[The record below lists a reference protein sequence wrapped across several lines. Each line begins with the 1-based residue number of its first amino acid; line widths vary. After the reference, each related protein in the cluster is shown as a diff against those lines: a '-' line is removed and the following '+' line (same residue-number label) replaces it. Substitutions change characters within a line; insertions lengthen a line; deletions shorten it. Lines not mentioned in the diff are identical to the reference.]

1 MKITAVESIPLVY
14 PYEKP
19 IYDAS
24 FKAAQRQAILVR
36 IDTDAGISGWGEAAS
51 FGGPLEST
59 ATVIDKELAPRILG
73 ADPFQVERIW
83 QILYHQSWQHGRGGI
98 VVCALSGIDIALW
111 DIIGKAT
118 KTPLYRILGG
128 YSNQVR
134 AYASGGFYTP
144 GKGVKELVA
153 ELTGYAARGYTA
165 VKMKVGRNG
174 TALNPLEVMPDPDYC
189 LSLDE
194 DLARVE
200 AVRKALG
207 REVQLLVDANAA
219 WDVHTALLAGR
230 HFDRLG
236 VAMFE
241 EPISTDN
248 IEGSAQLA
256 RQLDLK
262 IAGYESE
269 QLLYNFARMI
279 SSQAVDVVQ
288 PDLSWAGGI
297 TECRKIAA
305 FAAAYHKEVAP
316 HCFSSAVCLM
326 ASLHFL
332 ASLPNAGL
340 LEMDQNPN
348 GLRTEIV
355 DNPIVIGADGCVRVP
370 ERPGLG
376 IEINEDAVEKYRIR
390 YEYSGRQAHAIH
402 ADTKHTLHFC
412 AERLPG

>member
-1 MKITAVESIPLVY
+1 MKITAIESVPLLF
-14 PYEKP
+14 PYETP

-24 FKAAQRQAILVR
+24 FKAPHRQAMLVR

-83 QILYHQSWQHGRGGI
+83 RTLYHQSWQHGRGGI

-118 KTPLYRILGG
+118 KTPLYRLLGG
-128 YSNQVR
+128 YADRVS
-134 AYASGGFYTP
+134 AYASGGFYALEKTTE
-144 GKGVKELVA
+144 KLVA
-153 ELTGYAARGYTA
+153 ELTGYAAKGYTA
-165 VKMKVGRNG
+165 VKMKVGRNR
-174 TALNPLEVMPDPDYC
+174 TALNPLEVMPDPEYC
-189 LSLDE
+189 YSLDE

-207 REVQLLVDANAA
+207 PEVQLFVDANAA
-219 WDVHTALLAGR
+219 WDEHTALLAGR
-230 HFDRLG
+230 RFDQIG
-236 VAMFE
+236 VAVFE
-241 EPISTDN
+241 EPICTDN
-248 IEGSAQLA
+248 LAGSARLA
-256 RQLDLK
+256 GQLDVK

-279 SSQAVDVVQ
+279 DSQAVDVVQ
-288 PDLSWAGGI
+288 PDLTWAGGL

-305 FAAAYHKEVAP
+305 YAAAHHKEVAP

-332 ASLPNAGL
+332 ASLPNAGR

-355 DNPIVIGADGCVRVP
+355 DDPVVIGAEGCVRVP

-390 YEYSGRQAHAIH
+390 
-402 ADTKHTLHFC
+402 F
-412 AERLPG
+412 